1 MGTWH
6 AVEVETGSGT
16 HFSFIM
22 KKEHCSKILINISLI
37 TLYIIF
43 FGRMFFQ
50 KYISGGVV
58 INNLEEKTH
67 NISPPS
73 RNRYFIT

>member
-1 MGTWH
+1 MRTWH
-6 AVEVETGSGT
+6 AVEVETGTGT
-16 HFSFIM
+16 HFSFAM
-22 KKEHCSKILINISLI
+22 KKEDCLKIIINISLI

-43 FGRMFFQ
+43 FGRMSFQ

-67 NISPPS
+67 NISPQS
-73 RNRYFIT
+73 RNRYFVT

>member
-6 AVEVETGSGT
+6 AVEVEMGSGT
-16 HFSFIM
+16 HFSFTM

-73 RNRYFIT
+73 RNKYIVT

>member
-1 MGTWH
+1 MQLRWRRAPEHTS
-6 AVEVETGSGT
+6 AS
-16 HFSFIM
+16 HFTM
-22 KKEHCSKILINISLI
+22 KKEDCSKILINISLI

-67 NISPPS
+67 NISPPT
-73 RNRYFIT
+73 RNR